1 MDYPNAAE
9 LFVWYVVPVV
19 LLALFFLVFK
29 RSKTTLVA
37 GLLLSLAVISL
48 LGILMLQLYLSDIV
62 ALRVIMAVL
71 AILIILLMS
80 YGVYV
85 LIAVL
90 VLNTRDIL
98 RRERRSLQHALT
110 LILALALL
118 LFVIITRFID
128 FSLFPLSLQFLA
140 YALYGL
146 IIYYFLHLFVF
157 VISVLLA
164 NCARPQLNQDY
175 LIILGA
181 WVKDGKVPPLLAKRI
196 DKAIEFYQKQ
206 KEQGS
211 PPKLLMSGGQG
222 PDESCPEAEAMRRYA
237 LEKGIPDEHILV
249 ESASTSTLENIRF
262 SKELM
267 TRDFGEESY
276 KCIFVTNNYHVFR
289 AGIIAQKAGLK
300 IDGIGSKTALYYLFN
315 AVLREYIAYLYIH
328 RWWNVLLSACAL
340 LVGCGVALAIEF
352 LL

>member
-1 MDYPNAAE
+1 MAD

-19 LLALFFLVFK
+19 FAALFFLVFK
-29 RSKTTLVA
+29 KSRTTLVA
-37 GLLLSLAVISL
+37 GLLLSLALLSF
-48 LGILMLQLYLSDIV
+48 LGIFMMQLYLSGV
-62 ALRVIMAVL
+62 LALRVIMGVL
-71 AILIILLMS
+71 ALLIVLLMS

-98 RRERRSLQHALT
+98 RRERRSLQHVLT
-110 LILALALL
+110 LILAVALL
-118 LFVIITRFID
+118 LFVIITRFVD
-128 FSLFPLSLQFLA
+128 FSSFPLSVQILA
-140 YALYGL
+140 SSLYGL

-157 VISVLLA
+157 IISVLLA
-164 NCARPQLNQDY
+164 NCVRPRLNQDY

-181 WVKDGKVPPLLAKRI
+181 WVKDGKVPPLLARRI

-206 KEQGS
+206 KEHCD

-222 PDESCPEAEAMRRYA
+222 PDESCPEALAMRRYA

-249 ESASTSTLENIRF
+249 ESASTSTLENMRF
-262 SKELM
+262 SRELM
-267 TRDFGEESY
+267 DEDFGEGSY
-276 KCIFVTNNYHVFR
+276 RCIFLTNNYHVFR
-289 AGIIAQKAGLK
+289 AGIIARKAGLR

>member
-1 MDYPNAAE
+1 MDYQNVAE
-9 LFVWYVVPVV
+9 LFVWYVVPAV
-19 LLALFFLVFK
+19 LFALFFLVFK
-29 RSKTTLVA
+29 KSRTTLVA
-37 GLLLSLAVISL
+37 GLLLSLAVLSF
-48 LGILMLQLYLSDIV
+48 LGIFMIQLYLSGV
-62 ALRVIMAVL
+62 LALRVIMGVL
-71 AILIILLMS
+71 AFLIVLLIS

-90 VLNTRDIL
+90 VLNTRSIL

-110 LILALALL
+110 LLLAVALL
-118 LFVIITRFID
+118 LFVIFTRFID

-146 IIYYFLHLFVF
+146 IVYYFLHLFVF
-157 VISVLLA
+157 VISLLLA
-164 NCARPQLNQDY
+164 NCTRPQLNQDY
-175 LIILGA
+175 LIVLGA
-181 WVKDGKVPPLLAKRI
+181 WVKDGKVPPLLARRI

-222 PDESCPEAEAMRRYA
+222 PDESCSEAEAMRCYA

-249 ESASTSTLENIRF
+249 ESASTSTLENMRF
-262 SKELM
+262 SRELM
-267 TRDFGEESY
+267 DEDFGEGPY
-276 KCIFVTNNYHVFR
+276 RCIFVTNNYHVFR
-289 AGIIAQKAGLK
+289 AGVFARKSGLK
-300 IDGIGSKTALYYLFN
+300 IDGIGAKTAPYYLFN

-328 RWWNVLLSACAL
+328 RRWNVLLSACAL
-340 LVGCGVALAIEF
+340 AVGCGVALAIEF